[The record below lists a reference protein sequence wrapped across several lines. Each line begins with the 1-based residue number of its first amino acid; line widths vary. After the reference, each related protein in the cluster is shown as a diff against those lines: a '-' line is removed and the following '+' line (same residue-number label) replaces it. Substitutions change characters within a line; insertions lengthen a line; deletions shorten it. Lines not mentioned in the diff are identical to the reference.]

1 MEFATT
7 HGTVPFRYHEGEG
20 RGLVVVYPGLHYPA
34 AYPLLYC
41 ARKTALFLGW
51 DVVELEY
58 DLTKIPR
65 GQRGTWLEEL
75 AHTTL
80 AWAEEHG
87 PRVVLLGKS
96 LGTVL
101 LAIAPVT
108 TLSVPWGR
116 VWVTPLVRQKVIER
130 ALAKETRGLAFAGG
144 RDRYIPKEIWD
155 RLAHPGLTQVWLEDA
170 DHKLEDP
177 DPRVT
182 LDHCSRYLHELIGFM
197 RAFDA

>member
-1 MEFATT
+1 MEFVTT
-7 HGTVPFRYHEGEG
+7 YEKVPFRYHEGEG
-20 RGLVVVYPGLHYPA
+20 RGLVVIYPGLYYPA
-34 AYPLLYC
+34 AYPLLYF

-51 DVVELEY
+51 DAIELDY
-58 DLTKIPR
+58 DLRRIPR
-65 GQRGTWLEEL
+65 GHRGTWLEEL

-80 AWAEEHG
+80 AWAEEHA

-101 LAIAPVT
+101 LAIAPVA

-116 VWVTPLVRQKVIER
+116 VWVTPLVRQKIIEH
-130 ALAKETRGLAFAGG
+130 ALAKETHGLAFSGG
-144 RDRYIPKEIWD
+144 RDRHIPEEIWN
-155 RLAHPGLTQVWLEDA
+155 RLAHPGLTQVRFEDA

-182 LDHCSRYLHELIGFM
+182 LDYSSRYLHELIRFLRG
-197 RAFDA
+197 FDA